1 MKNMEIAYGDLI
13 AQYGELVYLDACGQ
27 PIIVLG
33 THQAAIDLLEKR
45 SSNYSDRL
53 FSTMAELSGWSF
65 LMGAIRYGPQ
75 WRRRRRVLHEH
86 MHRNAVARYQTI
98 QELQARRYLLNVLET
113 PHDYLNH
120 GRRLFGALI
129 IRVAYGID
137 VDKTDV
143 DYLGIAEEAMHNF
156 SMAFQP
162 GKHLVESFPILRFL
176 PSFFPGAQFKRDA
189 VEGYPIVRQMR
200 DAPWAASKAAMREG
214 RLLPSMASGL
224 LGRISQLEGELAV
237 EEEEYSQDALA
248 AAFGGERSPQQMLS
262 TLQCFYLAMASY
274 PEVQARAHAEL
285 DEVIGPHRLP
295 TLGDK
300 PDLPYLC
307 AIVKECLRWRPVPP
321 LGFLHASV
329 DEDEYKGFRIPAGS
343 AVVNV
348 PLTYLH
354 DPMLYPDP
362 EPFRP
367 ERFLKDGK
375 LNSKVQDPSAIV
387 FGYGRR
393 ICPGRHF
400 AEATIFAVLSVVL
413 HAFKIEPPLDEQE
426 KQINL
431 LTSVKMTTGVISY
444 PEPFEC
450 IIKPRLPTT
459 DTLVRSLLAS

>member
-1 MKNMEIAYGDLI
+1 MPDFSPRWLLLLVIALAVILVKHALNNRARRLLRTNKLPLPPGPRPLPIIGNLLDVPMKNMEIGYGDLI
-13 AQYGELVYLDACGQ
+13 AKYGELVYLDACGQ

-53 FSTMAELSGWSF
+53 FSTMAEL
-65 LMGAIRYGPQ
+65 Y

-120 GRRLFGALI
+120 GRRPSLFGAFDYPSRLWN
-129 IRVAYGID
+129 RR
-137 VDKTDV
+137 DKTDV

-162 GKHLVESFPILRFL
+162 GKHLVESFLSSASSRA
-176 PSFFPGAQFKRDA
+176 FFPAAQFKRDA
-189 VEGYPIVRQMR
+189 VEGYPIQ
-200 DAPWAASKAAMREG
+200 REG

-248 AAFGGERSPQQMLS
+248 AAFGELNALSETDAIS

-295 TLGDK
+295 TL
-300 PDLPYLC
+300 
-307 AIVKECLRWRPVPP
+307 E
-321 LGFLHASV
+321 
-329 DEDEYKGFRIPAGS
+329 
-343 AVVNV
+343 
-348 PLTYLH
+348 
-354 DPMLYPDP
+354 
-362 EPFRP
+362 
-367 ERFLKDGK
+367 
-375 LNSKVQDPSAIV
+375 
-387 FGYGRR
+387 
-393 ICPGRHF
+393 
-400 AEATIFAVLSVVL
+400 
-413 HAFKIEPPLDEQE
+413 
-426 KQINL
+426 
-431 LTSVKMTTGVISY
+431 TT
-444 PEPFEC
+444 
-450 IIKPRLPTT
+450 
-459 DTLVRSLLAS
+459 